1 MPSIHIGRDSRPD
14 IELIISVAEATPRMT
29 LVRSSLS
36 LATWPPEVVA
46 EMQTLR
52 QQAEALVPADSADRK
67 RLDYWLWTFD
77 AFLAEAEERRGE

>member
-1 MPSIHIGRDSRPD
+1 MGGSGRVS
-14 IELIISVAEATPRMT
+14 TPIY
-29 LVRSSLS
+29 